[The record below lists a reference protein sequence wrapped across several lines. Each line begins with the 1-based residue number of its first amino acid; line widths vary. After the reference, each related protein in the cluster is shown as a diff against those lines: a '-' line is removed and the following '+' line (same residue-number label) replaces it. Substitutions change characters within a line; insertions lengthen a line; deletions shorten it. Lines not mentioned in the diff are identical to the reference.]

1 MKRVCRAPN
10 IAIAQIWVDMLRERG
25 IQASVQRYFASSIAG
40 DIPPDQAWPEI
51 WIEDETQLAAATH
64 IIEAPQQRRWVCA
77 DCGELVE
84 GGFEVCWNCGLAAS
98 TVA

>member
-10 IAIAQIWVDMLRERG
+10 IAIAQIWVDALADRG
-25 IQASVQRYFASSIAG
+25 IAATVQRYFASSIAG

-51 WIEDETQLAAATH
+51 WVSDAAQANAALQ
-64 IIEAPQQRRWVCA
+64 IIERPTQNSWHCTG
-77 DCGELVE
+77 CGEHVE

-98 TVA
+98 VPG